1 MRKKLLITLFL
12 LFSFIPVFSVSA
24 LTGNDGVEY
33 PEAPDG
39 RTRYVIYQRKDGEI
53 RLVTIGNDTSYVS
66 SGYWQPSS
74 SYSSYNTTSLYFYK
88 VPVSTGASIGCQDY
102 DPTIC
107 TVDHTQTNYSS
118 DIKLYYLDNDV
129 WVYKE
134 PSSIPFYVS
143 SVNKILYSTENI
155 YYRTDNAKST
165 YPEESYFI
173 PGEHGGNWTKTGLEH
188 AYEDLTYK
196 ANEPLKPFEELLPTS
211 LYKGLMFS
219 FNTSNV
225 SSDDIL
231 SFNYNFYS
239 SDENYNVLNST
250 FEIPYFGYNGK
261 DIYSDGSYTLNYQ
274 TNQLD
279 SIPKNNYVNDNFLQ
293 NFKYFDSEYKLFVNF
308 EMLEDNYL
316 YAYLDSPL
324 NYTVEYIEREENLY
338 YFEEID
344 ITGKYGVVFIPNDIN
359 NDYVSV
365 MKFSEKGKYSV
376 QLRDSYSETNEN
388 YNILEYYQIG
398 FCDNLDVT
406 GLVPVQCIDSYFL
419 SLNNYFR
426 EKKQFVYVKNENN
439 YDSSVKSVIT
449 YDTRY
454 YTAYIQEYSNSNI
467 EIINPNTGE
476 TDIFGPMTDFDN
488 IYYEISNDN
497 ILELMKTFL
506 NDLQQ
511 TSDTFNYMW
520 NNFYAVMPNILKA
533 FLQVITHLLCI
544 WVFMKIVGY
553 D

>member
-1 MRKKLLITLFL
+1 MEIFKKKKLFCFLFL
-12 LFSFIPVFSVSA
+12 FFTFIPFISVKA

-33 PEAPDG
+33 PDLPEDAYTSNYAILKKLTDEK
-39 RTRYVIYQRKDGEI
+39 IY
-53 RLVTIGNDTSYVS
+53 
-66 SGYWQPSS
+66 
-74 SYSSYNTTSLYFYK
+74 LY
-88 VPVSTGASIGCQDY
+88 TWD
-102 DPTIC
+102 
-107 TVDHTQTNYSS
+107 
-118 DIKLYYLDNDV
+118 
-129 WVYKE
+129 
-134 PSSIPFYVS
+134 
-143 SVNKILYSTENI
+143 TENI
-155 YYRTDNAKST
+155 YIASTEVSSRNGLQLYFSGVFGDWDGDSNYPFNQKIYVLENGVWSLSSSYKVGSRDYMYHAMPLFSTTNIYNDGYGTQT
-165 YPEESYFI
+165 YPSGYYYLSGTFAEEEVIY
-173 PGEHGGNWTKTGLEH
+173 
-188 AYEDLTYK
+188 Y
-196 ANEPLKPFEELLPTS
+196 ANTVLQPFEELIPTS
-211 LYKGLMFS
+211 LYKGLVFT

-225 SSDDIL
+225 TSDDIL
-231 SFNYNFYS
+231 SFNYNFYA
-239 SDENYNVLNST
+239 SDENYNIIDST

-279 SIPKNNYVNDNFLQ
+279 AIPKNNYINDNFLQ
-293 NFKYFDSEYKLFVNF
+293 SFKYFESEYKLFINF

-338 YFEEID
+338 YFDEVD
-344 ITGKYGVVFIPNDIN
+344 ITGKYGVVFIPNDVN
-359 NDYVSV
+359 NDYVTV
-365 MKFSEKGKYSV
+365 MKFSDKSKYSV

-388 YNILEYYQIG
+388 YNILKYYQIG

-406 GLVPVQCIDSYFL
+406 GLVPVNCIDSYFL

-439 YDSSVKSVIT
+439 YDPSVKSVIT

-467 EIINPNTGE
+467 EISNPNTGE

-497 ILELMKTFL
+497 ILELMHTFL
-506 NDLQQ
+506 EDLQQ

-520 NNFYAVMPNILKA
+520 NNFYSIMPDILKA

>member
-1 MRKKLLITLFL
+1 MKKCLIIFTIMIL
-12 LFSFIPVFSVSA
+12 SIIPISKASA
-24 LTGNDGVEY
+24 DYTITTKLGDVHILPDKPNDGYDNFMIFINPYGYYHMITTHSEIERFGLRGYYYVNNKKIFFPSLTDYDTDFNEY
-33 PEAPDG
+33 YYNSDKNSWVLNKN
-39 RTRYVIYQRKDGEI
+39 YSCNHCYLD
-53 RLVTIGNDTSYVS
+53 LNDTAVYTVL
-66 SGYWQPSS
+66 
-74 SYSSYNTTSLYFYK
+74 YSSVDIVSHRHTFTSLDF
-88 VPVSTGASIGCQDY
+88 SNLESGTFNDG
-102 DPTIC
+102 
-107 TVDHTQTNYSS
+107 
-118 DIKLYYLDNDV
+118 DIVYYADT
-129 WVYKE
+129 
-134 PSSIPFYVS
+134 PI
-143 SVNKILYSTENI
+143 TMQ
-155 YYRTDNAKST
+155 
-165 YPEESYFI
+165 
-173 PGEHGGNWTKTGLEH
+173 
-188 AYEDLTYK
+188 
-196 ANEPLKPFEELLPTS
+196 PFEELIPTS
-211 LYKGLMFS
+211 LYKGLVFS

-225 SSDDIL
+225 SSKDIL

-239 SDENYNVLNST
+239 SDENYNILDFT

-279 SIPKNNYVNDNFLQ
+279 AIPRNNYINDNFLQ
-293 NFKYFDSEYKLFVNF
+293 NFKYFESEYKLFVNF

-338 YFEEID
+338 YFDEVD
-344 ITGKYGVVFIPNDIN
+344 ITGKYGVVFIPNDIT

-406 GLVPVQCIDSYFL
+406 GLVPVNCVDSYFL

-467 EIINPNTGE
+467 EIFNPNTGE
-476 TDIFGPMTDFDN
+476 TDVFGPMTDFDN

-497 ILELMKTFL
+497 ILELMHTFL
-506 NDLQQ
+506 EDLQQ

-520 NNFYAVMPNILKA
+520 NNFYSIMPNILKT
-533 FLQVITHLLCI
+533 FLQVITHLFCI
-544 WVFMKIVGY
+544 LVFMKIVGY